1 MTRRSQLNLS
11 SEQEIRSEPPTSFRA
26 VDEQL
31 QQVDSQAAVPPSP
44 SKPSRPG
51 QPAAASP
58 ERRPEPR
65 TPSATS
71 VAKPGAHQP
80 AWLNAKTL
88 AKALLLLG
96 AAALSIALLVR
107 RGF

>member
-1 MTRRSQLNLS
+1 MTRRSKLNLS
-11 SEQEIRSEPPTSFRA
+11 SDGEMRSEPPTSFRA

-31 QQVDSQAAVPPSP
+31 KHVASQAATSPDASP
-44 SKPSRPG
+44 SSRP
-51 QPAAASP
+51 A
-58 ERRPEPR
+58 R
-65 TPSATS
+65 SATPGPAPRVPGRTS
-71 VAKPGAHQP
+71 VTDAPTHQP
-80 AWLNAKTL
+80 TWLTARNL